1 MKVDAFDATR
11 DLVERNVVEAFET
24 SSTDSLD
31 SMIWNQ
37 EVFFP
42 PHEQMLFLHPI
53 FVRDI

>member
-1 MKVDAFDATR
+1 MKVDPFDATR